1 MDSLYIRCDLTHMKR
16 GIILLILLAVLLMGA
31 KSTEHRLPGSG
42 AIDINPAEQSLLNK
56 YIVNLQQSIGVEST
70 AQQLAGRAHPR
81 LLLPSG
87 GQFKP
92 QVLDN
97 DLRSDFNK
105 ANWYKL
111 PVMVISVRTI
121 RTITQPMG
129 NDQILGKVKE
139 YTLERSKPSTN
150 EPGTIWLLVPTD
162 STLAPMLYEIGK
174 L

>member
-1 MDSLYIRCDLTHMKR
+1 MKKGSLLLSLVV
-16 GIILLILLAVLLMGA
+16 ILLVGSISARHLM
-31 KSTEHRLPGSG
+31 PGFG
-42 AIDINPAEQSLLNK
+42 AIDINQAEQSLLNK
-56 YIVNLQQSIGVEST
+56 YIVNLQQSIGVGST
-70 AQQLAGRAHPR
+70 AQQLASRAHPR
-81 LLLPSG
+81 LLLPNG

-97 DLRSDFNK
+97 DLRNDFNK

-129 NDQILGKVKE
+129 NDQILGEVKE
-139 YTLERSKPSTN
+139 YTLERSKPNST